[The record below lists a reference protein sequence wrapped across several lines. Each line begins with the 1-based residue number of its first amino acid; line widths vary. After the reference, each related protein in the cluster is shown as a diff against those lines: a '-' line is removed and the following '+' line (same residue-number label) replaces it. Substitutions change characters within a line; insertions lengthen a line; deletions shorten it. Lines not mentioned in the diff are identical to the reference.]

1 MIPRLNSY
9 KKFLNANDIAITVEY
24 LNQNQSIKQN
34 MEWTTPK
41 NGDKCWIDLNCR
53 VDEYPVGFK
62 KGSLFKTATTK
73 VD

>member
-1 MIPRLNSY
+1 
-9 KKFLNANDIAITVEY
+9 
-24 LNQNQSIKQN
+24 